1 MNALDMSKNPV
12 HLGPGGKAAVQPDFT
27 GGMDWYM
34 AYGERHDGDGV
45 EGRLVAMH
53 SFTAPWDGW
62 EMHPKGAEIVLCVSG
77 RMVLHQETPEG
88 TRTIALEPGQYAIN
102 EAGVW
107 HTADIE
113 GTATALFITTGLG
126 TEHKPR

>member
-1 MNALDMSKNPV
+1 
-12 HLGPGGKAAVQPDFT
+12 
-27 GGMDWYM
+27 
-34 AYGERHDGDGV
+34 
-45 EGRLVAMH
+45 
-53 SFTAPWDGW
+53 
-62 EMHPKGAEIVLCVSG
+62 MHPKGAEIVLCVSG